1 MTEQGSTESEPSDGT
16 VDADATG
23 SARDDASVDADD
35 DVEEPVE
42 ESDSESPASE
52 AANGAAA
59 ADGTAEEGDA
69 VDGQLVERVEDTD
82 ATTIAREIAALRV
95 EIDGLEAKLSEK
107 DETIDDLES
116 KLARARADFQNYKK
130 RSEKRRAEEAERAKA
145 DLVDRLLG
153 VHDNLQRALDQDED
167 VDIRG
172 GVESTL
178 QQFDDVLAAEDVSP
192 IDPAAGEAVDPHRHE
207 VLVRVDSDQ
216 PEGRIDDVHRIGYE
230 MGDTIVREAQV
241 TVSDGSGAEAD
252 DGADRDTADVADE
265 DDGTGEDAS
274 SSE

>member
-1 MTEQGSTESEPSDGT
+1 MTEQGSTESEPTDGT

-23 SARDDASVDADD
+23 SERDDASVDAGDR
-35 DVEEPVE
+35 VEEPVE
-42 ESDSESPASE
+42 ESDGESPASV

-59 ADGTAEEGDA
+59 GDSTAEAGDA
-69 VDGQLVERVEDTD
+69 VDEQLVERIEDAD
-82 ATTIAREIAALRV
+82 PTTIAREIAALRV
-95 EIDGLEAKLSEK
+95 EIDGLEAKLTEK
-107 DETIDDLES
+107 EETIDDLES

-130 RSEKRRAEEAERAKA
+130 RSEKRRAQEAERAKA

-172 GVESTL
+172 GIESTL

-216 PEGRIDDVHRIGYE
+216 PEGRIDDVHRVGYE

-241 TVSDGSGAEAD
+241 TVSDGSGATGDDAAQETAD
-252 DGADRDTADVADE
+252 DADADE
-265 DDGTGEDAS
+265 GTAEDTP